1 MNAAVKR
8 KKPKEPPC
16 MIPAGWVPQW
26 MLGKPLIEWL
36 VSQLPEA
43 ESEAILKKIK
53 TRLEEKGCES
63 GGNKTFA

>member
-1 MNAAVKR
+1 
-8 KKPKEPPC
+8 
-16 MIPAGWVPQW
+16 

-43 ESEAILKKIK
+43 ESEAMLKKIK

-63 GGNKTFA
+63 GGNKTFV